1 LYWPKFHWSAVS
13 QVTTTVSLNA
23 AQDSDE
29 SAQESTYSMAT
40 EPPTTDKLQ
49 VDLHVKYIQSL
60 NTKKDDLEY
69 WLTEHLRLQGIYWGI
84 TALDLMQH
92 VDALPREEVIK
103 YVCDCQHESG
113 GFGGHIG
120 HDPHIQNTLPA
131 IQVLATLNALDAI
144 DADKV
149 VECKN

>member
-1 LYWPKFHWSAVS
+1 
-13 QVTTTVSLNA
+13 
-23 AQDSDE
+23 
-29 SAQESTYSMAT
+29 MAT
-40 EPPTTDKLQ
+40 ETPTTDKLQ

-149 VECKN
+149 VKCKNMICIRICRVIPKRYSWCFDFYKSRCC